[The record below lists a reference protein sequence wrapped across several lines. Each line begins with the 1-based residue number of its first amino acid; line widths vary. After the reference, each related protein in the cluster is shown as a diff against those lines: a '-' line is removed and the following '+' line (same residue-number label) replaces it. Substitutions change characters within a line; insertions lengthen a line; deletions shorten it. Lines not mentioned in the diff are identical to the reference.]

1 MTSSPTVLL
10 IAKAF
15 PPTVG
20 GVESYSELIARAY
33 VRQGVTPTVITSW
46 DGMRGWH
53 DRSYPEGKIRIY
65 NVGMHRQ
72 PVVFAK
78 MIAAIGRL
86 RFRQRFD
93 FIHATTWRPALALL
107 PWLWPQP
114 KVLTIHG
121 QEVLN
126 FPLVLKRGMIKVMR
140 DFDLIHTVSHST
152 MQAAKGALEG
162 AHPKGVWEV
171 NFNGLS
177 FPSEAAAFDRPLRNR
192 NAVVRILSFA
202 RLAQRKNIDGCLRA
216 LALLRNEGIDNFY
229 YTIAGTGPLRDEI
242 AQLIVT
248 LGLQDYVT
256 MKGYVEDSEIPDLY
270 RNADVFLHP
279 QTASENKRDLEGFGL
294 AIADSI
300 SFGCAAIVGEAGGP
314 ADFVK
319 HGERGLVVDGY
330 DDGAIADALR
340 QMLTDPL
347 KRNDLANTGRSWC
360 LEHLSWDRHIKQVID
375 SIDALGAR
383 R

>member
-1 MTSSPTVLL
+1 MTSSQTVLL
-10 IAKAF
+10 IAKAY

-46 DGMRGWH
+46 DGPRGWH
-53 DRSYPEGKIRIY
+53 DLSYPEGSIHVY

-72 PVVFAK
+72 PIVFAR
-78 MIAAIGRL
+78 MIAAIGRV
-86 RFRQRFD
+86 RFGQNFH

-107 PWLWPQP
+107 PWLWPQT

-126 FPLVLKRGMIKVMR
+126 YPFILKRGMIKVLL
-140 DFDLIHTVSHST
+140 DFDLVHTVSHST
-152 MQAAKGALEG
+152 MQVAKNALEG
-162 AHPKGVWEV
+162 ANPQGVWEV

-177 FPSEAAAFDRPLRNR
+177 FPSEAAAFDRPARSSDSVL
-192 NAVVRILSFA
+192 RILSFA
-202 RLAQRKNIDGCLRA
+202 RLARRKNIDGCLRA
-216 LALLRNEGIDNFY
+216 LARMRTEGIDNFS
-229 YTIAGTGPLRDEI
+229 YTIAGTGPLHDEI

-256 MKGYVEDSEIPDLY
+256 MKGYVEESEIPDLY
-270 RNADVFLHP
+270 RNADIFIHP

-300 SFGCAAIVGEAGGP
+300 SFGCAAIVGETGGP

-319 HGERGLVVDGY
+319 HSERGLVVDGY
-330 DDGAIADALR
+330 DDGAISEALR
-340 QMLTDPL
+340 QLLTDPST
-347 KRNDLANTGRSWC
+347 RNELASNGRSWC
-360 LEHLSWDRHIKQVID
+360 LENLSWDRHVQKVIA
-375 SIDALGAR
+375 SVKALNT
-383 R
+383 